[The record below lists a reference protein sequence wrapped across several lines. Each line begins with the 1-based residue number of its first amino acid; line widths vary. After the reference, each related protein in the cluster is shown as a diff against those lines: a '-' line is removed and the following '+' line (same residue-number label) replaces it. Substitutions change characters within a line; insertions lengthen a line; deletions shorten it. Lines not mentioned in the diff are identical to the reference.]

1 MILPSECPVMLLPQ
15 CNVFPRGL
23 LPLRIFEPRYR
34 EMLRH
39 ALATDRVFCIGTLM
53 RPEDESDDSIHPFST
68 ACLVRACV
76 KNDDGTSH
84 LILQGLE
91 RIRLGDWT
99 QRDPFRIARIEAL
112 HTHDTDPDH
121 SAALAARLLE
131 QVLTLVKGDSPM
143 GRQLA
148 TQLKQLNDPAL
159 LADFVS
165 AHFISCAEARLPLL
179 GMTCLTSRLQYILHS
194 LPDTAC

>member
-1 MILPSECPVMLLPQ
+1 MTLPCECPVMLLPQ

-39 ALATDRVFCIGTLM
+39 ALTTDRVFCIGTLTDA
-53 RPEDESDDSIHPFST
+53 EDESDASIHPFST

-76 KNDDGTSH
+76 ENEDGTSH
-84 LILQGLE
+84 LVLQGLE
-91 RIRLGDWT
+91 RIRLASWV
-99 QRDPFRIARIEAL
+99 RREPFRVARIEPL
-112 HTHDTDPDH
+112 PTCDTDPDH
-121 SAALAARLLE
+121 SAELAAKLLE
-131 QVLTLVKGDSPM
+131 LVLALVKSDSPM
-143 GRQLA
+143 GRQLSA
-148 TQLKQLNDPAL
+148 QLKQLEDPAL

-165 AHFISCAEARLPLL
+165 AHFIPCPDARLPLL
-179 GMTCLTSRLQYILHS
+179 GMTCLTSRLEYILHR